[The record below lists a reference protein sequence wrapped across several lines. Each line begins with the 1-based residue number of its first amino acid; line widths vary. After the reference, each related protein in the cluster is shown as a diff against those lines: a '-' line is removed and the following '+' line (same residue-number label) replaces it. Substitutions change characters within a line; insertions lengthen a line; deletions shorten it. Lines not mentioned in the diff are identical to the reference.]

1 MTAGGNTGL
10 HKDFWNF
17 AAWGLKPKKRQ
28 RSGSGGSTKDMENK
42 KKSIIQLRKQSK
54 SKFMFIQSGGRKHG
68 GPIYLKIVKWQTNK
82 MCNWSSLLV
91 QK

>member
-28 RSGSGGSTKDMENK
+28 RSGSGGSTKDMDNK

-54 SKFMFIQSGGRKHG
+54 SKFMFIQSGGRKRRAN
-68 GPIYLKIVKWQTNK
+68 LSKNCK
-82 MCNWSSLLV
+82 MAS
-91 QK
+91 